1 MVQAVFMSP
10 MEALEI
16 PSHNSSFVIRHS
28 SFVRGITNHQSP
40 IRKGGFTLLEVLL
53 TIILMVTGF
62 VLLLQA
68 LATGLFSGGENE
80 TELIAINLAQEK
92 MEAIRN
98 DNYSNIVNEA
108 KAAVPGFTVFQ
119 REVVVTIPQAGLKQA
134 VVNVYWF
141 TKADELNV
149 SLVTYVSDI

>member
-1 MVQAVFMSP
+1 MF
-10 MEALEI
+10 
-16 PSHNSSFVIRHS
+16 
-28 SFVRGITNHQSP
+28 
-40 IRKGGFTLLEVLL
+40 KKKGFTLLEVLL

-68 LATGLFSGGENE
+68 LATGLFAGGENE
-80 TELIAINLAQEK
+80 TELIAVNLAQEK
-92 MEAIRN
+92 MEDLRN
-98 DNYSNIVNEA
+98 NNYSNIVNEA

-134 VVNVYWF
+134 AVNVYWF